1 MIFYLPNLLTIFRF
15 FLVYPIV
22 ICIFENQF
30 ILAIGFFVL
39 AGISDFLDG
48 FLARKLDAISEFGM
62 IADPIADKTLII
74 GTLISLSIVGEIDLW
89 LAYMILGRDMIA
101 VVGFILA
108 SILLSPYKVKT
119 HFSGKAYTAF
129 LLIFLGITILAS
141 AEIFS
146 YQLLNILIISALIF
160 SIFFSLLDYFRDPG
174 VRLLK
179 KVF

>member
-1 MIFYLPNLLTIFRF
+1 MIYYLPNLLTIFRF
-15 FLVYPIV
+15 FLVYPVV

-30 ILAIGFFVL
+30 IFAIGFFVL

-48 FLARKLDAISEFGM
+48 YLARKLSATSEFGM

-119 HFSGKAYTAF
+119 HFS
-129 LLIFLGITILAS
+129 
-141 AEIFS
+141 
-146 YQLLNILIISALIF
+146 
-160 SIFFSLLDYFRDPG
+160 
-174 VRLLK
+174 
-179 KVF
+179 

>member
-1 MIFYLPNLLTIFRF
+1 MIYYLPNLLTIFRF

-30 ILAIGFFVL
+30 IFAIGFFVL

-48 FLARKLDAISEFGM
+48 YLARKLSATSEFGM

-74 GTLISLSIVGEIDLW
+74 GTLISLSIVGKIDLW

-146 YQLLNILIISALIF
+146 NQIFDILIISLLIF

-174 VRLLK
+174 VRLFK

>member
-1 MIFYLPNLLTIFRF
+1 MIYYLPNLLTIFRF
-15 FLVYPIV
+15 FLVYPVV

-30 ILAIGFFVL
+30 IFAIGFFVL

-48 FLARKLDAISEFGM
+48 YLARKLSATSEFGM

-119 HFSGKAYTAF
+119 HFSGKAYTTF
-129 LLIFLGITILAS
+129 LLIFLGITILAA

-146 YQLLNILIISALIF
+146 NQIFDILIISLLIF

-174 VRLLK
+174 VRLFK

>member
-1 MIFYLPNLLTIFRF
+1 MIYFLPNLLTIFRF
-15 FLVYPIV
+15 FLVYPVV

-30 ILAIGFFVL
+30 IFAIGFFVL

-48 FLARKLDAISEFGM
+48 YLARKLSATSEFGM

-119 HFSGKAYTAF
+119 HFSGKAYTTF
-129 LLIFLGITILAS
+129 LLIFLGITILAA

-146 YQLLNILIISALIF
+146 NQIFDILIISLLIF

-174 VRLLK
+174 ARLFK

>member
-1 MIFYLPNLLTIFRF
+1 MIYYLPNLLTIFRF
-15 FLVYPIV
+15 FLVYPVV

-30 ILAIGFFVL
+30 IFAIGFFVL

-48 FLARKLDAISEFGM
+48 YLARKLSATSEFGM

-119 HFSGKAYTAF
+119 HFSGKAYTTF
-129 LLIFLGITILAS
+129 LLIFLGITILAA

-146 YQLLNILIISALIF
+146 NQIFDILIISLLIF

-174 VRLLK
+174 ARLFK

>member
-1 MIFYLPNLLTIFRF
+1 MIYYLPNLLTIFRF

-146 YQLLNILIISALIF
+146 HQLSFVSNVVTVFSKKTIQFNSIIFIIPMIF
-160 SIFFSLLDYFRDPG
+160 
-174 VRLLK
+174 
-179 KVF
+179 

>member
-1 MIFYLPNLLTIFRF
+1 MIYFLPNLLTIFRF
-15 FLVYPIV
+15 FLVYPVV

-30 ILAIGFFVL
+30 IFAIGFFVL

-48 FLARKLDAISEFGM
+48 YLARKLSATSEFGM

-146 YQLLNILIISALIF
+146 HQLLNILIISALIF

>member
-1 MIFYLPNLLTIFRF
+1 
-15 FLVYPIV
+15 
-22 ICIFENQF
+22 
-30 ILAIGFFVL
+30 
-39 AGISDFLDG
+39 
-48 FLARKLDAISEFGM
+48 M

-146 YQLLNILIISALIF
+146 NQLFDILIISLLIF

-174 VRLLK
+174 ARLFK